1 MAVFNPKAASEAA
14 RTLPATN
21 SDTFHGESVVL
32 SVSDPTVPIKGA
44 EIAPGK
50 SSLVITLQSG
60 ESTLTLT
67 ELVVVSRDNFA
78 VAKSLKV
85 QTSLAADSHKAS
97 VVGNYV
103 ISPRVGDTYEIQT
116 FTFATPIS
124 VSPGAAKVLIL
135 SSAQDL
141 TNYLLNDSEI
151 SVKGTRSRTVP
162 SSPLVRR
169 ILAEESKTTIKPES
183 ASTSAPSRL
192 ENKYFA
198 STISFAF
205 I

>member
-14 RTLPATN
+14 RTLPAAN
-21 SDTFHGESVVL
+21 SDTFHGEAAVL

-50 SSLVITLQSG
+50 SSLVITLRTD

-85 QTSLAADSHKAS
+85 QTSLAADTHEAS

-124 VSPGAAKVLIL
+124 LSPGATKVLTL

-169 ILAEESKTTIKPES
+169 ILAEESKTTIKPET

-198 STISFAF
+198 SAISFAF